1 VTGQKGGGIHPSTAF
16 RLQDEQFQGSTAA
29 GHHHASLAAVEAFSG
44 PARTLA
50 RGGGMDLH

>member
-29 GHHHASLAAVEAFSG
+29 GHHHASLAAVESFSG
-44 PARTLA
+44 PA
-50 RGGGMDLH
+50 